1 MKFKYFVQLI
11 AIGLQARIPMH
22 ITGFPGVGKTE
33 FTKSLETG
41 FARVGVKCKVI
52 ILIGSIREPQDFGGF
67 PVSTPDGVRLLPMA
81 WAQDARRL
89 AEEGHMVV
97 VFLDELTTVPPT
109 TQAAM
114 LRLLTENVCGE
125 LQLPDYVP
133 GTGGV
138 VYLCASNAV
147 EWAAGG
153 QEIQAPM
160 ANRLWHGEFPM
171 DHETWCEMMVSDFP
185 APSDLPVLPP
195 DYLRNHHHQQR
206 ALIAAYVKS
215 AGRDSWLAP
224 PDDLMRRSGPW
235 ASGRTWYLA
244 SRFLAAIEAVSPGN
258 RLLQGAA
265 LAGLVG
271 DQALPFLEY
280 RETLNLP
287 DPEDIL
293 KNPRSLVLPD
303 RTDRAYAICYSL
315 VGAVLNNKTQ
325 PRWEAA
331 MIALGV
337 AANRNADI
345 PTAAARTLCDKR
357 NRPEGAIK
365 LPAECRPFF
374 DLMQAANLLPRG

>member
-1 MKFKYFVQLI
+1 MKFGQFVQLV

-41 FARVGVKCKVI
+41 FARAGIKSKVI
-52 ILIGSIREPQDFGGF
+52 ILIGSIREPQDIGGF
-67 PVSTPDGVRLLPMA
+67 PVSTADGVRLLPMA

-89 AEEGHMVV
+89 ADDGHLVI

-125 LQLPDYVP
+125 LQLPDYQP
-133 GTGGV
+133 GKGGV

-153 QEIQAPM
+153 QDIQAPM

-171 DHETWCEMMVSDFP
+171 DHETWCDMMVSDFP
-185 APSDLPVLPP
+185 APADLPVVPP
-195 DYLRNHHHQQR
+195 DYLQHHHRQR
-206 ALIAAYVKS
+206 SLIAAYIRS
-215 AGRDSWLAP
+215 AGRDAWLAP
-224 PDDLMRRSGPW
+224 PDDLVRRSGPW
-235 ASGRTWYLA
+235 PSGRTWYLA
-244 SRFLAAIEAVSPGN
+244 SRLLAAIEAVAPGN
-258 RLLQGAA
+258 RGLQAAA
-265 LAGLVG
+265 LAGLIG
-271 DQALPFLEY
+271 DQAIPFLEY
-280 RETLNLP
+280 AENLNLP

-293 KNPRSLVLPD
+293 RSPRSLVLPD

-315 VGAVLNNKTQ
+315 VGAVLNNKT
-325 PRWEAA
+325 PERWEAA

-337 AANRNADI
+337 AGAKNADI

-357 NRPEGAIK
+357 NRPDGRLT
-365 LPAECRPFF
+365 LPPECRPFYE
-374 DLMQAANLLPRG
+374 LMHAANLLPTV

>member
-1 MKFKYFVQLI
+1 
-11 AIGLQARIPMH
+11 MH
-22 ITGFPGVGKTE
+22 MTGFPGVGKTE
-33 FTKSLETG
+33 FTKSLEAG
-41 FARVGVKCKVI
+41 FSRAGIKCKVF
-52 ILIGSIREPQDFGGF
+52 ILVGSIREPQDFGGF

-81 WAQDARRL
+81 WARDAKRL
-89 AEEGHMVV
+89 AEDGYLVIV
-97 VFLDELTTVPPT
+97 LLDELTTVPPT

-125 LQLPDYVP
+125 LQLPDYEP
-133 GTGGV
+133 GKGGV

-171 DHETWCEMMVSDFP
+171 DHDTWCDMMVSDFP
-185 APSDLPVLPP
+185 APSDLPVLPG
-195 DYLRNHHHQQR
+195 DYLREHHHRQR
-206 ALIAAYVKS
+206 SLIAAYVKA
-215 AGRDSWLAP
+215 AGRDAWLAP
-224 PDDLMRRSGPW
+224 PDDPARRSGAWP
-235 ASGRTWYLA
+235 SGRTWYLA
-244 SRFLAAIEAVSPGN
+244 SRLLAAIEAVSPGN

-293 KNPRSLVLPD
+293 KDPRSLVLPD
-303 RTDRAYAICYSL
+303 RTDRAYAVCSSL
-315 VGAVLNNKTQ
+315 VGAVLNNKT
-325 PRWEAA
+325 PERWQAA

-337 AANRNADI
+337 ASRKNADI

-357 NRPEGAIK
+357 NRPEGPIK
-365 LPAECRPFF
+365 LPDECRPFYE
-374 DLMQAANLLPRG
+374 LMQLAKIIPRD

>member
-1 MKFKYFVQLI
+1 MKFKYFTQLI

-22 ITGFPGVGKTE
+22 MTGFPGVGKTE
-33 FTKSLETG
+33 FTKSLEAG
-41 FARVGVKCKVI
+41 FARAGIKCKVI
-52 ILIGSIREPQDFGGF
+52 ILVGSIREPQDFGGF

-81 WAQDARRL
+81 WARDAKRL
-89 AEEGHMVV
+89 AEDGYLVV

-114 LRLLTENVCGE
+114 LRLLSENVCGE
-125 LQLPDYVP
+125 LELPDYEP
-133 GTGGV
+133 GKGGV
-138 VYLCASNAV
+138 AYLCASNAV

-153 QEIQAPM
+153 QEIQPPM
-160 ANRLWHGEFPM
+160 ANRLWHGQFPM
-171 DHETWCEMMVSDFP
+171 DHETWSDMMVSDFP
-185 APSDLPVLPP
+185 PPNDLPVLPT
-195 DYLRNHHHQQR
+195 DYLRQHHRQR

-224 PDDLMRRSGPW
+224 PDDPVRRSGPW
-235 ASGRTWYLA
+235 PSGRTWYLA
-244 SRFLAAIEAVSPGN
+244 SRLLAAIEAVSPGD

-280 RETLNLP
+280 SENLNLP

-303 RTDRAYAICYSL
+303 RTDRAYATCYSL
-315 VGAVLNNKTQ
+315 VGAVLNNNTLE
-325 PRWEAA
+325 RWQAA
-331 MIALGV
+331 MTALGV
-337 AANRNADI
+337 AATKNADI

-365 LPAECRPFF
+365 LPAECRPFYE
-374 DLMQAANLLPRG
+374 LMQAANLLPGN